1 VRACT
6 KHSCALISHTHCPQ
20 HLIIVVHLQFCPF
33 DSRAKARPKAY
44 EGVNFATDVLSDEL
58 LTDDDEEDDNDQ
70 EDDQMTIDDE
80 SFGTKS

>member
-1 VRACT
+1 VRTCT

-33 DSRAKARPKAY
+33 DSKAKARTKAY
-44 EGVNFATDVLSDEL
+44 EGVNFATDVLGDEL
-58 LTDDDEEDDNDQ
+58 LTDDDEEDD
-70 EDDQMTIDDE
+70 QMTIDNE